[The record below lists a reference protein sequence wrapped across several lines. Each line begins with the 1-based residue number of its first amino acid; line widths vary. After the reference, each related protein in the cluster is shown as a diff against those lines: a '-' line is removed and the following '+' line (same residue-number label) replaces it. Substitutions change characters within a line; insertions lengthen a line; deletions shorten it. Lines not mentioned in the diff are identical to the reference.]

1 MYPEDLKYTV
11 EHEWV
16 RVPGE
21 HEGSVRIGITDFAQ
35 DALGDIVYVQL
46 PELGDTVTAG
56 EGCGELESTKSVS
69 DIYAP
74 VTGTVV
80 ARNEALDAAPELV
93 NNDPYAGGWLI
104 EVVPSDEAQLAQL
117 LDASAYQATLA

>member
-16 RVPGE
+16 RSPGDT
-21 HEGSVRIGITDFAQ
+21 EGSVRVGITHFAQ

-46 PELGDTVTAG
+46 PDVGTDVEAG
-56 EGCGELESTKSVS
+56 SAVGELESTKSVS

-74 VTGTVV
+74 VSGSVV
-80 ARNEALDAAPELV
+80 ARNEALDGTPELV
-93 NNDPYAGGWLI
+93 NTDPYGDGWLFEI
-104 EVVPSDEAQLAQL
+104 TPADATVVDGL
-117 LDASAYQATLA
+117 LDAEAYQQQL